1 MTAGGRAGDETG
13 PGAEGPG
20 RSTPSPGSVRPCGG
34 SARAPSPSS
43 SSGAVPGQGEG
54 RHARC
59 SVQQRLSHRKRGAE
73 TKFQNNPQEKSG
85 PVWRAKRLT
94 FVPSFPA
101 RPGSPCSP
109 GGPGGPGWPRSPIGP
124 VSPVGPCGENRVS
137 HKFRGAHG
145 VTCLNLRTA
154 LATGVKG
161 HRVATTLR
169 GAWQVSFW

>member
-1 MTAGGRAGDETG
+1 MTRQG
-13 PGAEGPG
+13 PGQKAQD
-20 RSTPSPGSVRPCGG
+20 VRPP
-34 SARAPSPSS
+34 APAPSVPVAGQLGPPPRRAVAGLCQVRAKAGMQ
-43 SSGAVPGQGEG
+43 GA
-54 RHARC
+54 RF
-59 SVQQRLSHRKRGAE
+59 SHRKRGAE

-124 VSPVGPCGENRVS
+124 VSPVGPCRENRVS